1 MSCNFLNIR
10 YLKFVERICYF
21 FVGISERYI
30 LSIYIINQYYSS
42 IRTNSLIL
50 LMNIEIVIFYI

>member
-21 FVGISERYI
+21 FVGISERYK
-30 LSIYIINQYYSS
+30 YIINQYYSS